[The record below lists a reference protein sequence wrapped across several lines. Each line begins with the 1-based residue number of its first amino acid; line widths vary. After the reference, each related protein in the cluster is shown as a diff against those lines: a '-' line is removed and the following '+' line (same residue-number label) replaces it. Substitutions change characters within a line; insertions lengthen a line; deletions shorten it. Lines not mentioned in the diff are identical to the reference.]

1 MIGGTKFYRGV
12 WLHFVFFMS
21 RKGTAVSCRTYS
33 FSELKYTSRLLLIGV
48 RIGGGAEEVGLG
60 RGGLGGFDF

>member
-1 MIGGTKFYRGV
+1 
-12 WLHFVFFMS
+12 MS

-48 RIGGGAEEVGLG
+48 RIGGGAEEGGLG